1 MKIVLVF
8 CILAAASLPLSADE
22 VSRAQVFGG
31 YSANVLRAPASGAS
45 IYSGWNA
52 STAYPLKWKVS
63 AVADFAGYYGRENDV
78 VNTSVHTFLL
88 GPSLTLHDGR
98 ISPFVHVMFGA
109 SRLRADS
116 GGPVLTRNAF
126 TIAAGGGVDLR
137 ISHRWAVRMVQ
148 FDYVRQRFFNEVPH
162 GGRLS
167 AGVVFRFGE

>member
-1 MKIVLVF
+1 MKLRLVVF
-8 CILAAASLPLSADE
+8 VLAAASLPLSADE
-22 VSRAQVFGG
+22 ASHAQVFGG

-52 STAYPLKWKVS
+52 SAAYPFRWKVS
-63 AVADFAGYYGRENDV
+63 AVADFAGYYGRENEV
-78 VNTSVHTFLL
+78 VDTSVHTFLF
-88 GPSLTLHDGR
+88 GPRLTLHDGR
-98 ISPFVHVMFGA
+98 ISPFVHVMFGV
-109 SRLRADS
+109 SRLRANS

-137 ISHRWAVRMVQ
+137 ISHRWSVRVVQ
-148 FDYVRQRFFNEVPH
+148 FDYVRQSFFNEAPD